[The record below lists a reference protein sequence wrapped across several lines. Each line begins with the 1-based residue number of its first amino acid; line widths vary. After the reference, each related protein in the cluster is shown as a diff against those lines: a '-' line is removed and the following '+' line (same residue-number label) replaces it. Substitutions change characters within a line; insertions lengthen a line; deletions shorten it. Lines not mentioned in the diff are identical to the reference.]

1 LFRETVR
8 TIDGFRTEDLYA
20 IAADFE
26 AYPKFLPLCL
36 AMRVRK
42 RETDRLQVDNR
53 FGIGPV
59 RANFRTIA
67 EFDPPNGIDIRSTDH
82 PFQSLEISWRFEP
95 VGPDSCRVTFT
106 VDQTFRAG
114 PLSPKCSPRWS
125 RRTLSAPSKREPKL
139 SQKKGRPTAFPTEPA
154 A

>member
-95 VGPDSCRVTFT
+95 VGPDSCRETFT

-114 PLSPKCSPRWS
+114 PLGRVSEMFASMVEKDVIGAFEKRAK
-125 RRTLSAPSKREPKL
+125 TLA
-139 SQKKGRPTAFPTEPA
+139 KKGQADRISD
-154 A
+154 